1 MSNIK
6 KKVKSNFAPFL
17 RNMDFIFLMI
27 HFFVFFYRLALFMKD
42 EVANN
47 DGNIQHSYDYFV
59 VASSRITG
67 QFLSDRVLNY
77 PYPYCAFRV
86 FT

>member
-1 MSNIK
+1 
-6 KKVKSNFAPFL
+6 
-17 RNMDFIFLMI
+17 
-27 HFFVFFYRLALFMKD
+27 MKD

-67 QFLSDRVLNY
+67 QFLSDRVFNHPLNQNLGFSLEFTVIL
-77 PYPYCAFRV
+77 PYFLISGKIQN
-86 FT
+86 